1 MKQDGSILE
10 TILIGGNKEV
20 MSSHNRNT
28 IGIKAFAKKKKEMT
42 ANRVDEAIKKLIKK
56 KEKINFNTVS
66 INAGVSKGYLYNNNK
81 IRRRIETLRKQQQ
94 GLPSPKLVKRQM
106 TDASKDVLLAA
117 KNKRIREL
125 DDEVKRLKKELMYL
139 RGKLYEDMS

>member
-1 MKQDGSILE
+1 
-10 TILIGGNKEV
+10 
-20 MSSHNRNT
+20 MSSHKRNT
-28 IGIKAFAKKKKEMT
+28 EGIKAFARKKKEMT
-42 ANRVDEAIKKLIKK
+42 ANKVDEAIKKLIKK

-81 IRRRIETLRKQQQ
+81 IRRRIENLRKQQQ
-94 GLPSPKLVKRQM
+94 GLPSPKLVKWQM
-106 TDASKDVLLAA
+106 TDASKDMLLAA

-139 RGKLYEDMS
+139 RGKLYEDIS